1 MPGDSSK
8 DLSFPF
14 NHSVKDGILKS
25 ELPVSYS
32 KVDDA
37 INMIVKGGGGGG
49 GGGGRRANGKDRTHI
64 V

>member
-49 GGGGRRANGKDRTHI
+49 GGGGRAR
-64 V
+64 